1 MKAKQITT
9 YHVKGEAKTW
19 EKALAPEDESKSVKM
34 IESNV
39 INLYPDFAFQTIEGF
54 GGAMTES
61 SAYLASSPGFPHR
74 GMPADILRRILP
86 SFRNTPVSG
95 CRRGFSAESLPEPA
109 FPLHRKQQ
117 HHSLR
122 SSVQFST
129 DTAETTGSSEH

>member
-39 INLYPDFAFQTIEGF
+39 INLYPDFTFQTIEGF

-61 SAYLASSPGFPHR
+61 SAYLLSRMDEESGITGYFRTGRPSCKICPR
-74 GMPADILRRILP
+74 ADRQL
-86 SFRNTPVSG
+86 
-95 CRRGFSAESLPEPA
+95 
-109 FPLHRKQQ
+109 
-117 HHSLR
+117 
-122 SSVQFST
+122 
-129 DTAETTGSSEH
+129 